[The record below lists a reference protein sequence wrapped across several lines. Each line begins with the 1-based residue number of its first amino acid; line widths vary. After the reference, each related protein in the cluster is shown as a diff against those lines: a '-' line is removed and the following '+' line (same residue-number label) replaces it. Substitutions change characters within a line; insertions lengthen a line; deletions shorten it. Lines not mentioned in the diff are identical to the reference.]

1 MLRLNGKHCIV
12 ALLVA
17 LDLLVV
23 GAGIVYRDQLFA
35 LSDRAASDGMAG
47 IASWYGDHW
56 QGRKTASGTR
66 FDVKKLTAA
75 HRTLPLN
82 TQVRV
87 TNLENGKSVIVL
99 VNDRGPYID
108 GRVIDLSTAAARR
121 LGMVRKGLVPVSI
134 EIIGAPGARTRS
146 DLISNAHAT

>member
-1 MLRLNGKHCIV
+1 MLGLNRRHWIV
-12 ALLVA
+12 ALLVTADLA
-17 LDLLVV
+17 LL
-23 GAGIVYRDQLFA
+23 GGGIAYRDNLATLKDQA
-35 LSDRAASDGMAG
+35 DQVASDGLAG

-82 TQVRV
+82 TRVRV
-87 TNLENGKSVIVL
+87 TNLDNGKSVIVL
-99 VNDRGPYID
+99 VNDRGPYVD

-121 LGMVRKGLVPVSI
+121 LGMVKKGLVPVKI
-134 EIIGAPGARTRS
+134 EIVPPPA
-146 DLISNAHAT
+146 ATPKAEST

>member
-1 MLRLNGKHCIV
+1 MLGLNRKHWIV
-12 ALLVA
+12 ALLVTADLA
-17 LDLLVV
+17 LL
-23 GAGIVYRDQLFA
+23 GGGIAYRDNLATLKDQA
-35 LSDRAASDGMAG
+35 DQVASDGLAG

-82 TQVRV
+82 TRVRV
-87 TNLENGKSVIVL
+87 TNLDNGKSVIVL
-99 VNDRGPYID
+99 VNDRGPYVD

-121 LGMVRKGLVPVSI
+121 LGMVKKGLVPVKI
-134 EIIGAPGARTRS
+134 EIVPPPA
-146 DLISNAHAT
+146 ATPKAEST